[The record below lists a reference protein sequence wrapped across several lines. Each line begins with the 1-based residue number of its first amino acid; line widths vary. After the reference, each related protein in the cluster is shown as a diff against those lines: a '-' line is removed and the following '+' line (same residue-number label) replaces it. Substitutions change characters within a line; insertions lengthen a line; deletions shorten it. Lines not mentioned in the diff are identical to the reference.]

1 MVSGHLRKTATIPT
15 RSLILNEVERLI
27 ARKGVYG
34 FTLRDVAG
42 PLGVQV
48 PAIYKHFASRDDVL
62 IELSRHFIE
71 GLSRQFAPAL
81 RGRADPV
88 QTLKQRL
95 DEFVEFHLNNP
106 AFVRLSLIDLAT
118 PEGGTEYVTLAAG
131 GPMQEN
137 QRQGPLAIMHRHLAA
152 LLKASRKAHQVRAVV
167 PLDFY
172 RLVKSVLLIRLVF
185 PDDALLTGKP
195 SPAQVLEVK
204 ANLWDLALR
213 YLAPHAEVKVLER
226 APQRRKQASVA
237 RIRRKT

>member
-1 MVSGHLRKTATIPT
+1 MASGVRKRAKLPT

-48 PAIYKHFASRDDVL
+48 PAIYKHFAGRDDVL
-62 IELSRHFIE
+62 VELSRRFID

-81 RGRADPV
+81 RGEADPV
-88 QTLKQRL
+88 ATLKRRL
-95 DEFVEFHLNNP
+95 DEFADFHLNNP
-106 AFVRLSLIDLAT
+106 AYVRLSLVDFAT

-137 QRQGPLAIMHRHLAA
+137 PHLGPLAAMHRHLAA
-152 LLKASRKAHQVRAVV
+152 LLDAGRKTRQFRAVV

-172 RLVKSVLLIRLVF
+172 RIVKSVLLIRLVF

-195 SPAQVLEVK
+195 SPAQMAEVK
-204 ANLWDLALR
+204 ASLWDLARR
-213 YLAPHAEVKVLER
+213 YLSPGLAEPIK
-226 APQRRKQASVA
+226 A
-237 RIRRKT
+237 RSRQLPR